1 MPRIAVIGSYGV
13 GISVR
18 TPRLPGAGET
28 VIGGELSFDHGGKG
42 SNQAVAARRLGA
54 EVALLTAVG
63 DDEYGRA
70 AQRMWAA
77 EGVAAHAR
85 VTGAATMAGIIL
97 VEPSGENRILV
108 VPGALEEM
116 TDADVAS
123 FATPVAAAD
132 ICVTGLEIPVPVAVQ
147 ALVLAHDAGVP
158 TLLNPAPAREL
169 PPEIWRSVTYL
180 TPNLSEARILT
191 GLTTDDPA
199 VLVDALCRLT
209 GATVVLTLG
218 DRGAAWGRGH
228 DRGHVP
234 AVRVPRVVD
243 TTGAGDA
250 FTAALAVALGRGDD
264 LPDAV
269 GFAAVAGAHAVGH
282 PGVLPGLPTS
292 AQLAAHAAAAL
303 PTR

>member
-13 GISVR
+13 GIRVR
-18 TPRLPGAGET
+18 TPCLPGPGET
-28 VIGGELSFDHGGKG
+28 IIGDELSFDHGGKG

-63 DDEYGRA
+63 GDEYGRA

-77 EGVAAHAR
+77 EGVDASVR
-85 VTGAATMAGIIL
+85 VTEAATMAGIIL

-108 VPGALEEM
+108 VPGALQDM

-123 FATPVAAAD
+123 FTTHIAAAD
-132 ICVTGLEIPVPVAVQ
+132 ICVTGFEIPVPVATK
-147 ALVLAHDAGVP
+147 ALVLAHEAGVP

-169 PPEIWRSVTYL
+169 PPEVWPTVTYL
-180 TPNLSEARILT
+180 TPNISEARTLT

-199 VLVDALCRLT
+199 LLLDALCRLSD
-209 GATVVLTLG
+209 ATVVLTLG
-218 DRGAAWGRGH
+218 DRGAVWGRGR

-234 AVRVPRVVD
+234 AAQTSEVVD

-250 FTAALAVALGRGDD
+250 FGRGDD
-264 LPDAV
+264 LPDAA
-269 GFAAVAGAHAVGH
+269 GFAAEAGAYAVGH
-282 PGVLPGLPTS
+282 PGVLPGLPDS
-292 AQLAAHAAAAL
+292 AQLAAFRTAASAL
-303 PTR
+303 PARS